1 MKSLTAAV
9 FTMGLAAVPAQT
21 PQAPPRT
28 EVYLA
33 SFTSGPA
40 GTVSGPLIN
49 VSQSPGYDNQPSYTP
64 DGQAILFTSD
74 RVDRQTD
81 IFRYN
86 LASKSLTR
94 LTHDPANE
102 YSPLVMPGGGAFSV
116 VHGDEQSLWSF
127 DLDGSHGHLLYQHK
141 GKIGYHVWIDPSH
154 VGIFVLGDQ
163 GQPATLQIANV
174 KTNETTVIASSI
186 GRSLSMRPGTGKMT
200 FVDKSKQGHWSI
212 KELDPKTRAITTLVE
227 SPEGSEDYA
236 WDPATG
242 QVVMA
247 SGTQILGWSPS
258 RAAQGWRPL
267 GDLSTEGVTS
277 ITRLAVNPVASAPA
291 VGRLALV
298 AVPK

>member
-94 LTHDPANE
+94 LTHDSGHRVALAQSMPA
-102 YSPLVMPGGGAFSV
+102 
-116 VHGDEQSLWSF
+116 
-127 DLDGSHGHLLYQHK
+127 HL
-141 GKIGYHVWIDPSH
+141 GK
-154 VGIFVLGDQ
+154 
-163 GQPATLQIANV
+163 
-174 KTNETTVIASSI
+174 
-186 GRSLSMRPGTGKMT
+186 
-200 FVDKSKQGHWSI
+200 
-212 KELDPKTRAITTLVE
+212 
-227 SPEGSEDYA
+227 
-236 WDPATG
+236 
-242 QVVMA
+242 
-247 SGTQILGWSPS
+247 
-258 RAAQGWRPL
+258 
-267 GDLSTEGVTS
+267 
-277 ITRLAVNPVASAPA
+277 
-291 VGRLALV
+291 
-298 AVPK
+298 